1 MYAKYAKLRDERGL
15 TDNKVAAMTGITFST
30 IYDWKYRANKDPN
43 AKLSIDNAMKIARLF
58 NVPVEALLEKDHE
71 LNATM

>member
-1 MYAKYAKLRDERGL
+1 M
-15 TDNKVAAMTGITFST
+15 
-30 IYDWKYRANKDPN
+30 DWKYRANKDPN

-58 NVPVEALLEKDHE
+58 DVPVEALLEKDHE